1 MAMTETHDLLSEDR
15 DRPRYKE
22 VISALLE
29 EILQQRYATGERLP
43 TEVELCQRFGVSRH
57 TVREA
62 LRRLQEMG
70 YVKRRQGMGTVL
82 VSQQGAGQFV
92 NSISHLEQLLQYA
105 SSTRLEILSVDRIL
119 LQAEQAELLHC
130 QAGSEWFRV
139 NALRRVEPGRDGET
153 EPVCYSEIYVDPD
166 YGEILDQ
173 IGAEQRAVYAMI
185 EQRYD
190 VRIKEVKQEIAAS
203 TADLNVASRL
213 MVPLHAEVLVITRR
227 YFSEQG
233 RLVEMSVNT
242 HPSDRFRYEMTL
254 ERRQL

>member
-1 MAMTETHDLLSEDR
+1 MTETRDLPTEER

-29 EILQQRYATGERLP
+29 DILQQRYATGERLP
-43 TEVELCQRFGVSRH
+43 TEIELCERFGVSRH

-62 LRRLQEMG
+62 LRRLQDMG

-105 SSTRLEILSVDRIL
+105 SSTRLEILSIDRIL
-119 LQAEQAELLHC
+119 LQSEQAQRLHC
-130 QAGSEWFRV
+130 RSGSEWFRV
-139 NALRRVEPGRDGET
+139 NALRRATPGSEAGS

-166 YGEILDQ
+166 YGDILDQ
-173 IGAEQRAVYAMI
+173 IGAEPRAVYAMI

-213 MVPLHAEVLVITRR
+213 MVPLHAAVLVITRR

-254 ERRQL
+254 QRNHL

>member
-1 MAMTETHDLLSEDR
+1 MQQASHPRAEER
-15 DRPRYKE
+15 ERPRYKE
-22 VISALLE
+22 VIAALLE
-29 EILQQRYATGERLP
+29 EIEQERYVAGERLP
-43 TEVELCQRFGVSRH
+43 TEVELCERFGVSRH

-105 SSTRLEILSVDRIL
+105 SSTRLEILSIDRIL
-119 LQAEQAELLHC
+119 LQAEQAERLHC
-130 QAGSEWFRV
+130 ETGSEWFRV
-139 NALRRVEPGRDGET
+139 SALRRPEAGSEGAE
-153 EPVCYSEIYVDPD
+153 EPVCYSEIYVDPEYKD
-166 YGEILDQ
+166 ILEQ

-185 EQRYD
+185 EQRYG

-203 TADLNVASRL
+203 TADLNLASRL
-213 MVPLHAEVLVITRR
+213 MLPPRASVLIITRR
-227 YFSEQG
+227 YYSEEG

-242 HPSDRFRYEMTL
+242 HPGDRFRYEMTL
-254 ERRQL
+254 ERSPL